1 MERSRGCGDW
11 RCFLLT
17 LALSAPAPALAQG
30 ARLQLDQLSRLADQA
45 AEVVDV
51 TIDPS
56 MLQLTSGFLSGQKA
70 DEAAVKALIGGLKGV
85 YVKSFEFEREGAY
98 TDADLETVLKQ
109 LKAPGWSRI
118 VDVKSKRDRET
129 VAIYMWREGDQS
141 GGLAIVAAEPK
152 ELTIVNI
159 VGPVDLA
166 KLGALQG
173 RFGIPQL
180 PLGQP
185 GTPPQPPPLPPR
197 PRPNR
202 RSP

>member
-1 MERSRGCGDW
+1 
-11 RCFLLT
+11 
-17 LALSAPAPALAQG
+17 
-30 ARLQLDQLSRLADQA
+30 
-45 AEVVDV
+45 VDV

-70 DEAAVKALIGGLKGV
+70 DDAAVKALIGGLKGV

-98 TDADLETVLKQ
+98 ADADLETVLKQ

-173 RFGIPQL
+173 RFGIPKL
-180 PLGQP
+180 PLGPP

-197 PRPNR
+197 PEPK
-202 RSP
+202 